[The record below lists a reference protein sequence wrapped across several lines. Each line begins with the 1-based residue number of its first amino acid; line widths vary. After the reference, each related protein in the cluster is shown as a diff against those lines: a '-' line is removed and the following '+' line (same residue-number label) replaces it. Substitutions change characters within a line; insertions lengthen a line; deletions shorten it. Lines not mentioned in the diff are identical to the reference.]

1 VDAGLVLLHISAAPP
16 RTVWSWEWRSDVS
29 LVLLTAGIVY
39 IFGWLRLRQTG
50 SVRLASFRRLFAYLG
65 GLLTIAIALMSG
77 IDELQPFLFW
87 VHMVQ
92 HELLMVVA
100 APLILVAWPMPFTIW
115 GLPPS
120 LRQYTGRLLAH
131 DRILRSGL
139 DLLLRPVIAFAISTL
154 TLWIWHL
161 PAAYD
166 AALANNW
173 VHNLEH
179 VSFFGA
185 FILYWWV
192 LIGAPPQPSRLPTN
206 ASRGLYLLS
215 GATQIALLG
224 GLITLSDQVLYT
236 HYLTVQQLTGLSA
249 LQDQQLAGAIMW
261 FPGPLIFGIAA
272 ALLMRD
278 EEGRE
283 EPYQPVDEHQRE
295 ASGLES
301 RGQAGAAPA
310 PAQSRDSTRISAN
323 A

>member
-1 VDAGLVLLHISAAPP
+1 MDAGLVLLHISAAPP
-16 RTVWSWEWRSDVS
+16 RTIWSWELRSDAN

-39 IFGWLRLRQTG
+39 TFGWLRLRQTG
-50 SVRLASFRRLFAYLG
+50 NVRLANFGRLFAYLG

-77 IDELQPFLFW
+77 IDELQPYLFW

-100 APLILVAWPMPFTIW
+100 APLILVGWPMPFTLW

-120 LRQYTGRLLAH
+120 LRRHASRLLAH
-131 DRILRSGL
+131 DRILRRGL

-154 TLWIWHL
+154 TLWLWHL

-192 LIGAPPQPSRLPTN
+192 LIGAPPQPSRLTSN
-206 ASRGLYLLS
+206 AARGLYLLA

-224 GLITLSDQVLYT
+224 GLITLSDHVLYT
-236 HYLTVQQLTGLSA
+236 HYLTVQSLTGLSA

-278 EEGRE
+278 DEGRE
-283 EPYQPVDEHQRE
+283 EPYQPVDELHRGTN
-295 ASGLES
+295 GLEA
-301 RGQAGAAPA
+301 RHQAEAAPA
-310 PAQSRDSTRISAN
+310 PAQSHTSTSVSAK